1 MRPWSAIGLWAVVA
15 LGGAVRARAG
25 ELDLQGAIFARGA
38 WARGQES
45 WLVGGFGR
53 LPEGASASDDS
64 RTALRGQAHL
74 GLDWKPSQRWLV
86 HAHGVLQGEPSAY
99 RGQRAGLVEA
109 FVQFRPELDV
119 QTALRLRAGTFF
131 PQTSLEN
138 VDPLWQSPYTLTLS
152 ALNTWTAEELRLTGL
167 DAALVRETGRGDRLE
182 LAGAAFGLADTAGTL
197 IAWRGWSLG
206 DRLTTAGE
214 LLPLPPL
221 ESLAPGGAFTDQR
234 SGTRPVDELD
244 QRLGWQTR
252 ARWTWPG
259 GGGLRAAYLDNGG
272 DRELYGGQYSWQTR
286 FTTLGLELPLGKLV
300 KLLLE
305 GADGRTGM
313 GPRQPGGAQVELRF
327 RTGYAL
333 LTLGRE
339 RWRVSVRAE
348 GFRNRDLDGT
358 AEPGQESGRAFT
370 FAAFWSPSRVLRLGA
385 EYLELRAQREAAAF
399 SGADP
404 DTDARRALLEL
415 RLSF

>member
-1 MRPWSAIGLWAVVA
+1 MRRASVIGVWAVVT
-15 LGGAVRARAG
+15 LGGPALSGAG

-38 WARGQES
+38 WTRGQES
-45 WLVGGFGR
+45 WLDGGFGR
-53 LPEGASASDDS
+53 LPESASGPDDS
-64 RTALRGQAHL
+64 RAVLRGQAHL
-74 GLDWKPSQRWLV
+74 GFDWKPSERWLV
-86 HAHGVLQGEPSAY
+86 HVHGVLQGEPSSY
-99 RGQRAGLVEA
+99 GGQRGGLVEA
-109 FVQFRPELDV
+109 FAQFRPELDV

-167 DAALVRETGRGDRLE
+167 DAALVRETGWGDRLE
-182 LAGAAFGLADTAGTL
+182 LAGAAFGLADTAGAL

-221 ESLAPGGAFTDQR
+221 ASLAPGGAFEDQR
-234 SGTRPVDELD
+234 SGTRPVEELD
-244 QRLGWQTR
+244 QRVGWQAR

-272 DRELYGGQYSWQTR
+272 DRELYDGQYSWQTS
-286 FTTLGLELPLGKLV
+286 FTTVGLELPLGKLV
-300 KLLLE
+300 KLLFE

-313 GPRQPGGAQVELRF
+313 GPRTPGGAQVELRY

-339 RWRVSVRAE
+339 RWRVSLRAE

-358 AEPGQESGRAFT
+358 AEPGQESGRALT
-370 FAAFWSPSRVLRLGA
+370 LAAFWSPTARLRLGA

-399 SGADP
+399 FGADP

-415 RLSF
+415 RLTF